1 MTHVEDPKA
10 NPEQSAVDVTEEL
23 VDWQLAKGVFETFP
37 VHLDTGMLDL
47 LPCGLVR
54 SDATEPGQVHAS
66 PTLFGGSLAV
76 YGREE
81 ADPIVGGRR
90 SWPPLVGSD
99 LLFDVLLDD

>member
-1 MTHVEDPKA
+1 MPPTHGQRASVMRT
-10 NPEQSAVDVTEEL
+10 PEWCTSY
-23 VDWQLAKGVFETFP
+23 
-37 VHLDTGMLDL
+37 
-47 LPCGLVR
+47 R
-54 SDATEPGQVHAS
+54 S

-90 SWPPLVGSD
+90 SWTPLVGSD